1 MHAVNNNE
9 FHFITLLLL
18 LTFVDELPKV
28 WFKKKVVDIQRFGL
42 KATNNSDNESFLNYY
57 KEKFNLINI
66 ENLDSL
72 LTR

>member
-28 WFKKKVVDIQRFGL
+28 WFLKKVVDIQRFGL
-42 KATNNSDNESFLNYY
+42 KATNNSDNVSFLNYY